1 VRLSFGIGAIF
12 VPFGIVISAQYG
24 LAATYASSLSEIV
37 GGVMAPFAFV
47 SEMGGSSVDSSE
59 IPTPAEV
66 FPEEPEAESEAIVE
80 PGKPRGRDQ
89 KSTKSKPATARELPS
104 ILVRAE
110 TVLRLANSGRV
121 PTGKSVTAQ
130 GRRPAGVQVF
140 GASSLGVGVRDGDI
154 ITRVSGVAV
163 TAASQVIGLVI
174 TARGARQAAI
184 SAQIYRGQ
192 RSYTLTVEQP
202 YVSGPLP
209 PTKSEPDKDAGATA
223 R

>member
-1 VRLSFGIGAIF
+1 VRLRFGIGAIF
-12 VPFGIVISAQYG
+12 VPFGLVISAQYG
-24 LAATYASSLSEIV
+24 LAATYASSLSKIV
-37 GGVMAPFAFV
+37 GEVMAPFAFV

-66 FPEEPEAESEAIVE
+66 FPEAPEAEAISE
-80 PGKPRGRDQ
+80 PNKPSGKRHN
-89 KSTKSKPATARELPS
+89 SSKSKPVKARELPS

-110 TVLRLANSGRV
+110 TVLRLANSGRI
-121 PTGKSVTAQ
+121 PTGKSVTAE

-154 ITRVSGVAV
+154 ITRVAGVSV
-163 TAASQVIGLVI
+163 TSPNQVIVLVI
-174 TARGARQAAI
+174 AARGARQPAI

-192 RSYTLTVEQP
+192 RSYSLTVEQP
-202 YVSGPLP
+202 YVSGLP
-209 PTKSEPDKDAGATA
+209 PPSNSVTARDAGPAE